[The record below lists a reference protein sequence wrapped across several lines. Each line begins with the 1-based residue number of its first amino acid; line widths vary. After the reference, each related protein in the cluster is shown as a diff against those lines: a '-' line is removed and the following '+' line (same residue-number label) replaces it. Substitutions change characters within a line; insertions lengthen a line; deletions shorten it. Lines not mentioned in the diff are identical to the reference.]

1 MPLRNLLKIENLEE
15 ECVSDKTVYHKR
27 YRSQYN
33 DQHYQRA
40 IKRMKTDSIIEDEP
54 SSSRKTRSSFDA
66 KNFQNICFLCNEST
80 AEQLFLVTSL
90 EMPNKVREAVAG
102 LLDERLI
109 AKFSEGDHLATE
121 SKYHKTCLAEFHNK
135 VRAFA
140 SKASTAEQE
149 KSIAEGIVVAEIE
162 CYIRGII
169 EVESDNVPVF
179 YLKELKNLYVQQMK
193 YHGYAVEY
201 EHSTRFKEKS

>member
-1 MPLRNLLKIENLEE
+1 M
-15 ECVSDKTVYHKR
+15 SDKTVYHKR

-40 IKRMKTDSIIEDEP
+40 IKRAKTDSNIEDEP

-90 EMPNKVREAVAG
+90 EMPNKVREAVAE

-109 AKFSEGDHLATE
+109 AKFS
-121 SKYHKTCLAEFHNK
+121 
-135 VRAFA
+135 
-140 SKASTAEQE
+140 
-149 KSIAEGIVVAEIE
+149 
-162 CYIRGII
+162 
-169 EVESDNVPVF
+169 
-179 YLKELKNLYVQQMK
+179 
-193 YHGYAVEY
+193 
-201 EHSTRFKEKS
+201 

>member
-90 EMPNKVREAVAG
+90 EMPNKVREAVAE

-135 VRAFA
+135 V
-140 SKASTAEQE
+140 
-149 KSIAEGIVVAEIE
+149 
-162 CYIRGII
+162 C
-169 EVESDNVPVF
+169 
-179 YLKELKNLYVQQMK
+179 
-193 YHGYAVEY
+193 
-201 EHSTRFKEKS
+201 FKGVN